1 MRKFKGNEIVLAT
14 HNQGKIKEFSMM
26 MEPYNI
32 KVLSGLELGLPEPE
46 ETGKTFE
53 ENAIL
58 KARAGAKSTGKIVL
72 ADDSGLI
79 VKALGDAPGIYSARW
94 AGPEKDFIKAMNRIN
109 EELGCNAD
117 RRAAFICVLAMV
129 WPDGHI
135 VSVEGRVEGEI
146 IWPPRGE
153 KGFGYDP
160 IFQPN
165 GKNKTFAEMNADEK
179 KTMSHRGQA
188 FEKLIENYF
197 V

>member
-26 MEPYNI
+26 MKPYGI
-32 KVLSGLELGLPEPE
+32 EVLSASELGLAEPE

-58 KARAGAKSTGKIVL
+58 KAKAGAEATGKVVL

-79 VKALGDAPGIYSARW
+79 VKALDNAPGIYSARW
-94 AGPEKDFIKAMNRIN
+94 AGPEKDFTKAMNRVN
-109 EELGCNAD
+109 EELGCNVD
-117 RRAAFICVLAMV
+117 RRAAFIAVLAMV
-129 WPDGHI
+129 WPDGYV

-165 GKNKTFAEMNADEK
+165 GKDKTFAEMSAEEK
-179 KTMSHRGQA
+179 KSMSHRGIA

-197 V
+197 A

>member
-26 MEPYNI
+26 MKPYGI
-32 KVLSGLELGLPEPE
+32 KVLSASELGLAEPE

-58 KARAGAKSTGKIVL
+58 KAKAGAEATGKVVL

-79 VKALGDAPGIYSARW
+79 VKALDNAPGIYSARW
-94 AGPEKDFIKAMNRIN
+94 AGPEKDFTKAMNRVN
-109 EELGCNAD
+109 EELGCNVD
-117 RRAAFICVLAMV
+117 RRAAFIAVLAMV
-129 WPDGHI
+129 WPDGYV

-146 IWPPRGE
+146 ICPPRGE

-165 GKNKTFAEMNADEK
+165 GKDKTFAEMSAEEK
-179 KTMSHRGQA
+179 KSMSHRGIA

-197 V
+197 A